1 MSIKETLLDIRNINL
16 NLVCSFTDIL
26 SQGGAHYYTQNQNHS
41 RKEKEGTTDM
51 RGIFLSMEMEWR
63 NQVEMRMDIYT
74 YIHIHKHHQNV
85 K

>member
-1 MSIKETLLDIRNINL
+1 MNQHIILRIKNSTAE
-16 NLVCSFTDIL
+16 
-26 SQGGAHYYTQNQNHS
+26 
-41 RKEKEGTTDM
+41 KKKEGTTESDM
-51 RGIFLSMEMEWR
+51 RGIFLSMKMEWH